1 MARKEP
7 LRFMILTSPRT
18 GSNFLLS
25 LLSAHPSIKA
35 YGEIFNLEMLHR
47 RTLMSLLDDPIV
59 YLRERVYGEHRHNI
73 EVVGFKMFYRHMS
86 PEYFHKLVDP
96 GLATKDQQERFR
108 RCSDFVEANYDWPTL
123 HKRFRETWEF
133 LIADQRLA
141 VIHLKRRNIL
151 NTLISHKTAVMTGQW
166 WRVGRE
172 KLKTPRVH
180 LETDECRQYF
190 ETIDG
195 LIDRSD
201 AAFAGHA
208 KLDVVYETRVER
220 REDVVRDLFAF
231 VGVPYRPV
239 ATRMLKQAP
248 VRAAERV
255 ENYAEL
261 KSSLRDTK
269 WSPFFEES

>member
-7 LRFMILTSPRT
+7 RRFMILTSPRT

-25 LLSAHPSIKA
+25 LLSRHPSIRA
-35 YGEIFNLEMLHR
+35 YGEIFNLEMLPR
-47 RTLMSLLDDPIV
+47 GTLTTLLDDPIA
-59 YLRERVYGEHRHNI
+59 YLREKVYAEQRLDV
-73 EVVGFKMFYRHMS
+73 EAVGFKMFYRHMS
-86 PEYFHKLVDP
+86 PEYFQKLVDP
-96 GLATKDQQERFR
+96 ALGTNGQRERFT
-108 RCSDFVEANYDWPTL
+108 RCSDVIEANYDWPTL

-172 KLKTPRVH
+172 KLKTPSVH

-195 LIDRSD
+195 LIEKSD

-208 KLDVVYETRVER
+208 KLEVVYETLVER
-220 REDVVRDLFAF
+220 REEVVRDLFDF
-231 VGVPYRPV
+231 VGVPWHPV
-239 ATRMLKQAP
+239 STRMMKQAP

-255 ENYAEL
+255 DNYAEL
-261 KSSLRDTK
+261 KSALRDTK
-269 WSPFFEES
+269 WSPFFEE